1 MYTAVKYVHVI
12 SVALSLSGFFFRG
25 LLMMLDSPLLGQ
37 RWIRRL
43 PHVNDTILLVAALM
57 LAWMSGQYPFVADWV
72 TAKIFGVIVYIILGA
87 LALRDASTRRMRIAC
102 WVAALAVFAWISS
115 VALTR
120 DPAGIFARLAWRSD
134 RQAAPAGLSVV
145 AGRGSGH
152 ASAAPRSN
160 PLPGSART
168 PGSRFRA

>member
-12 SVALSLSGFFFRG
+12 SVALSLSGFFVRG
-25 LLMMLDSPLLGQ
+25 LLMMRDSPLLGQ

-72 TAKIFGVIVYIILGA
+72 TAKIFGVIAYIILGT

-102 WVAALAVFAWISS
+102 WFAALAVFAWIAS
-115 VALTR
+115 VALSR
-120 DPAGIFARLAWRSD
+120 E
-134 RQAAPAGLSVV
+134 PAGL
-145 AGRGSGH
+145 
-152 ASAAPRSN
+152 
-160 PLPGSART
+160 LARIT
-168 PGSRFRA
+168 